1 MRGRHFGVSSVFTAI
16 LTAVIVFMS
25 SEMQAKACDVGTL
38 ISYINAVRSESGVN
52 TLFVDESLTEAAAVR
67 ARECAVVYSHTRP
80 DGTLWY
86 TVNNA
91 SFGENLAKASNE
103 EQAGN
108 LNITAGWYLNPS
120 HRQNLLE
127 KRFTKV
133 GVAYYEIDG
142 ITYIACEFGL

>member
-1 MRGRHFGVSSVFTAI
+1 MR
-16 LTAVIVFMS
+16 
-25 SEMQAKACDVGTL
+25 
-38 ISYINAVRSESGVN
+38 Y
-52 TLFVDESLTEAAAVR
+52 
-67 ARECAVVYSHTRP
+67 
-80 DGTLWY
+80 
-86 TVNNA
+86 NA

-127 KRFTKV
+127 KRFTKI

>member
-1 MRGRHFGVSSVFTAI
+1 M
-16 LTAVIVFMS
+16 
-25 SEMQAKACDVGTL
+25 
-38 ISYINAVRSESGVN
+38 
-52 TLFVDESLTEAAAVR
+52 
-67 ARECAVVYSHTRP
+67 
-80 DGTLWY
+80 
-86 TVNNA
+86 
-91 SFGENLAKASNE
+91 
-103 EQAGN
+103 QAGN